1 MDKRDFKGIVPA
13 LITPMNAEGA
23 LNEGSLRAVFESN
36 VEAGVHGFW
45 VAGGTGES
53 ILLSDGENR
62 RIAEIVSDQ
71 NRGRVKNIMHVGSPT
86 TERAVALA
94 RYAASVGVEAICCI
108 PPFFYRRTDEEI
120 VEHYRAVGDAAGL
133 PLFVYNLPS
142 ATRVEI
148 TPVLI
153 EKIQNAVPWTI
164 GLKHSATD
172 QMHIRTFAR
181 MGLACFTGNSRMVLP
196 ALTIGAVGCVDG
208 PLNVAPEL
216 WMAIWNAYAGGR
228 LREAEAAQEAA
239 CDFVDRMLA
248 CGGNYHALA
257 KAALEMRLGIE
268 CGDARAPAAPL
279 TPQQRDAIEQLIRSA
294 AQ

>member
-1 MDKRDFKGIVPA
+1 MQKRDFEGIVPA
-13 LITPMNAEGA
+13 LITPMDADGA
-23 LNEGSLRAVFESN
+23 LHEDSLRAVFESN

-53 ILLSDGENR
+53 ILLSDAENR

-71 NRGRVKNIMHVGSPT
+71 NRGRVKNIMHVGAPT
-86 TERAVALA
+86 TDRAVALA
-94 RYAASVGVEAICCI
+94 RHAASVGVEAICCV

-120 VEHYRAVGDAAGL
+120 VEHYRAVGDAAGR
-133 PLFVYNLPS
+133 PLFIYNLPS

-148 TPVLI
+148 TPALI
-153 EKIQNAVPWTI
+153 EKIQNAVPWTV
-164 GLKHSATD
+164 GLKHSAND

-181 MGLACFTGNSRMVLP
+181 MGLACFTGNCRLVLP

-216 WMAIWNAYAGGR
+216 WMAIWKAYAGGR

-239 CDFVDRMLA
+239 SAFVDRMLS
-248 CGGNYHALA
+248 CGGTYHALA
-257 KAALEMRLGIE
+257 KAALGMRLGIE

-279 TPQQRDAIEQLIRSA
+279 TPRQRDALEQLIQ

>member
-1 MDKRDFKGIVPA
+1 MQKRDFEGIVPA
-13 LITPMNAEGA
+13 LITPMDADGA
-23 LNEGSLRAVFESN
+23 LHEGSLRAVFESN

-53 ILLSDGENR
+53 ILLSDAENR

-71 NRGRVKNIMHVGSPT
+71 NRGRVKTIMHVGAPT
-86 TERAVALA
+86 TDRAVALA
-94 RYAASVGVEAICCI
+94 RHAASVGVEAICCV

-120 VEHYRAVGDAAGL
+120 VEHYRAVGDAAGR
-133 PLFVYNLPS
+133 PLFIYNLPS

-148 TPVLI
+148 TPALI
-153 EKIQNAVPWTI
+153 EKIQNAVPWTV
-164 GLKHSATD
+164 GLKHSAND

-181 MGLACFTGNSRMVLP
+181 MGLACFTGNCRLVLP

-216 WMAIWNAYAGGR
+216 WMAIWKAYAGGR

-239 CDFVDRMLA
+239 SAFVDRMLS
-248 CGGNYHALA
+248 CGGTYHALA
-257 KAALEMRLGIE
+257 KAALGMRLGIE

-279 TPQQRDAIEQLIRSA
+279 TPRQRDALEQLIQ

>member
-1 MDKRDFKGIVPA
+1 MDTRDFKGVVPA
-13 LITPMNAEGA
+13 LITPMREDGA
-23 LNEGSLRAVFESN
+23 LHEESLRAVFESN

-53 ILLSDGENR
+53 VLLSDRENR

-71 NRGRVKNIMHVGSPT
+71 NRGRVKNIMHVGAPT
-86 TERAVALA
+86 TERALGLA
-94 RYAASVGVEAICCI
+94 RHAASVGVEAICCV
-108 PPFFYRRTDEEI
+108 PPFFYSRTDEEI
-120 VEHYRAVGDAAGL
+120 VDHYRAVGDAAGL

-148 TPVLI
+148 TPSLM
-153 EKIQNAVPWTI
+153 EKIQNAVPWVI
-164 GLKHSATD
+164 GLKHSAVD

-181 MGLACFTGNSRMVLP
+181 MGLACFTGNSRMMLP

-216 WMAIWNAYAGGR
+216 WMAIWNAHVDGR
-228 LREAEAAQEAA
+228 LREAESAQEAA
-239 CDFVDRMLA
+239 WEFVDCMLA
-248 CGGNYHALA
+248 CGGTYHALA
-257 KAALEMRLGIE
+257 KAAIGLRLGIG

-279 TPQQRDAIEQLIRSA
+279 TSQQLNELQRF
-294 AQ
+294 AQHRGW